1 MNKQTEIQYNFQ
13 IAKLFHHH
21 IPFYKHFKKITL
33 GCLFM
38 AVLYSYIICHLCNI
52 QNILISTIILT
63 CIFCIQFYLIKTF
76 VMNQKASVPYINR
89 TNKLV
94 KYIPYPKSFDKQ
106 NSISLDLDPFEE
118 LMKQIKQNCDFLG
131 KLDRI
136 YNPTYQDIENLYLEY
151 KHSHLNSFK

>member
-13 IAKLFHHH
+13 IAKLFHHY

-38 AVLYSYIICHLCNI
+38 AVLYSYIICYLCNI
-52 QNILISTIILT
+52 QNILISIIILT
-63 CIFCIQFYLIKTF
+63 YTFCIQFYLIKTF

-94 KYIPYPKSFDKQ
+94 KHIQYPKSFDKQ

-118 LMKQIKQNCDFLG
+118 LRKQIKQNCDFLG

-151 KHSHLNSFK
+151 KHNHLNSFK